1 MQPKTQ
7 TVRPPLTLLR
17 WFARALGIA
26 WIVLYGGFE
35 LSMVSGNITALDAR
49 QYLILGLIGVG
60 VLVAIFWPG
69 IGEVIGGLACV
80 GSATAVI
87 AIYPWLGL
95 LAAAPFAL
103 VGLLFIICGWYALAR
118 ERRVAHTTA

>member
-1 MQPKTQ
+1 M
-7 TVRPPLTLLR
+7 RPPTTHSAGPALTVLR

-35 LSMVSGNITALDAR
+35 FSMVSGNITALDAGK
-49 QYLILGLIGVG
+49 YVILGLIGVG
-60 VLVAIFWPG
+60 VLVAIFWTG

-80 GSATAVI
+80 GGAVVFV

-95 LAAAPFAL
+95 LAAPFAL
-103 VGLLFIICGWYALAR
+103 VGLLFIVCGGYSLAR
-118 ERRVAHTTA
+118 ERHVAHTTA